1 MNLLYFAV
9 KIYPVLRLQVK
20 ATIISLRSLPFP
32 KIATNPTDL
41 LPVLLARLKVADFV
55 KSLPYTLEEYIG
67 LTWGR
72 VTGLLLEPTK

>member
-1 MNLLYFAV
+1 MYFAV
-9 KIYPVLRLQVK
+9 KTYSVLGLQVK
-20 ATIISLRSLPFP
+20 AKIISLRSLPFP
-32 KIATNPTDL
+32 IATNPTDL